1 MVRDLSERPIR
12 NRADAEERLIVA
24 AADQLVE
31 VGPRSLSVRSVA
43 ENAGVNH
50 GLVHHYFGGKRGLL
64 EAAMTRLV
72 EEHAVF
78 AKEIS
83 HGEPVPPLFILKQDP
98 RYLRAVVRAVL
109 DDEMDLATI
118 ELRLGVSVP
127 NAAMKHLLT
136 TTHKAKSDTEIKA
149 LVMLAMAMEMG
160 WAALE
165 PFLFA
170 AAEINPS
177 EQQTILNHIV
187 KVRTAMLESLLK

>member
-1 MVRDLSERPIR
+1 MVRDLPERSMR
-12 NRADAEERLIVA
+12 NRADAEERLVIA

-31 VGPRSLSVRSVA
+31 VGPRSLSVRAVA

-72 EEHAVF
+72 EEHASF
-78 AKEIS
+78 AKKIS

-109 DDEMDLATI
+109 DNEMELATI
-118 ELRLGVSVP
+118 ELRLGLSVP
-127 NAAMKHLLT
+127 NSAMKHLLT
-136 TTHKAKSDTEIKA
+136 TTPKGKSVTEIKA
-149 LVMLAMAMEMG
+149 HVMLAMTMEMG
-160 WAALE
+160 WAVLE

-170 AAEINPS
+170 AAEIDPS
-177 EQQTILNHIV
+177 QQETILSQVFNI
-187 KVRTAMLESLLK
+187 RAEMLQFLLR

>member
-1 MVRDLSERPIR
+1 MGRALPERPVRD
-12 NRADAEERLIVA
+12 RADAEERLIVA

-31 VGPRSLSVRSVA
+31 VGPLSLSVRAVA

-72 EEHAVF
+72 EEHALF

-83 HGEPVPPLFILKQDP
+83 NGEPVPPLFILKQDP

-109 DDEMDLATI
+109 DGEMELATI

-127 NAAMKHLLT
+127 NSAMKHLLNL
-136 TTHKAKSDTEIKA
+136 KDGAKSTLEIKA
-149 LVMLAMAMEMG
+149 LVMLAMSMEMG
-160 WAALE
+160 WAVLE

-170 AAEINPS
+170 ATEIDSTEQERLLEHVRQMRAE
-177 EQQTILNHIV
+177 
-187 KVRTAMLESLLK
+187 MLESLLK